1 MTIAGVACICG
12 ITLIAWGTASAQV
25 APPGIPESLKVPDTE
40 VILPKAV
47 GKEKQVYVCSAK
59 PGDESQFA
67 WVLDR
72 PRADLLDD
80 QGQVIGKHYK
90 GPVWEAADGSTVAG
104 VVQQH
109 ANAPDAK
116 AVPWLLLKAT
126 SHEKSGMFARVTYI
140 QRVDTE
146 GGLAPADGCD
156 KAHAGAEAS
165 ADYQATYYFYGPR
178 P

>member
-1 MTIAGVACICG
+1 VGVGPAAG
-12 ITLIAWGTASAQV
+12 
-25 APPGIPESLKVPDTE
+25 
-40 VILPKAV
+40 
-47 GKEKQVYVCSAK
+47 
-59 PGDESQFA
+59 
-67 WVLDR
+67 
-72 PRADLLDD
+72 DLLDD

-90 GPVWEAADGSTVAG
+90 GPVWEAADGSTAAG

-116 AVPWLLLKAT
+116 AVPWLLLK
-126 SHEKSGMFARVTYI
+126 VTYI

>member
-40 VILPKAV
+40 VILLKAV
-47 GKEKQVYVCSAK
+47 GKGKQVYVCSAK

-116 AVPWLLLKAT
+116 AVPWLLLK
-126 SHEKSGMFARVTYI
+126 VTYI

>member
-47 GKEKQVYVCSAK
+47 GKGKQVYVCSAK

-116 AVPWLLLKAT
+116 AVPWLLLK
-126 SHEKSGMFARVTYI
+126 VTYI